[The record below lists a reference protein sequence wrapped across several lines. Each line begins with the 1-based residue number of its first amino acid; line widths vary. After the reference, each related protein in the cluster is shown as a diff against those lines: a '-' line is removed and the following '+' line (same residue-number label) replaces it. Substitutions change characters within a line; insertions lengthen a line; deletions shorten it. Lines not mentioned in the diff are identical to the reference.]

1 MDGWEGGRCLLP
13 RTLWV
18 KGKTTPRA
26 PALCTVWIE
35 RNQENLSFPRPRK

>member
-1 MDGWEGGRCLLP
+1 MDGWEGGRGLLP

-18 KGKTTPRA
+18 KGKTPRA
-26 PALCTVWIE
+26 SALCTVWIE